1 MEDIS
6 GNELIARSLVAN
18 GISYVFTTS
27 SDRLSPLR
35 TCLEKKTNI
44 PVIIART
51 EGAATLMADGYI
63 RRSGKFAVVLT
74 DDNGRSLSQIYG
86 VANSWADKTPLLSLS
101 ICNDDEVDY
110 NKGFNRY
117 RFDQNAVYHEV
128 TIWRKRINSLESIP
142 DTIRKG
148 KFESTRHKR
157 GPVHIDIPF
166 GLLEKTVSF
175 DTTVFSPPSS
185 PITNEMRPIRLAG
198 DKLGIEK
205 AASSMKNAKKP
216 LIICGGGVKVSEAY
230 EEVLRFIEA
239 FKIPVATTMGGFGS
253 IPSDH
258 EYCLGGPA
266 YTTGEAFHVAIKD
279 ADIVLALGVSFCGL
293 DGFGLPPLW
302 SDKIKFIHVNIDPL
316 QIGLNVSPEIS
327 ILGDVKTVLNQL
339 TEQLR
344 SEGFCGKPAWRSWAK
359 YLSNLKEGRYKR
371 LNKII
376 NKKWPVIQQGKVIQE
391 LGKVIKRDDLVL
403 VLDGGNTPVFFA
415 TYAPSLGPRQSFYP
429 FGMAAIGCGIP
440 YAIGVQLASP
450 EKRVMLIS
458 GDGSFLYH
466 IQELE
471 TMCRLNLPIMIII
484 SNDSAWNM
492 IRAMQYFMFAGNF
505 VGTML
510 PDIDYS
516 KIARGFG
523 LPATRVDKVEDI
535 LPAYEKGVNEG
546 RAALIDIITDK
557 NNFPDCLASFSLIE
571 FDGLLKL
578 LNPIKVLKSSLLIM
592 KLGWSK
598 LFFNLTYIRKA
609 LLRVNIMAKWRS

>member
-27 SDRLSPLR
+27 SDRLGPLM
-35 TCLEKKTNI
+35 TYLETKTTVK
-44 PVIIART
+44 VIIARS

-63 RRSGKFAVVLT
+63 RRSGKSAVIVT
-74 DDNGRSLSQIYG
+74 DDNGRSLEQIYG
-86 VANSWADKTPLLSLS
+86 VANAWADKTPLLSLS

-117 RFDQNAVYHEV
+117 RYDQNGVYQEI
-128 TIWRKRINSLESIP
+128 TIWRKRVNSIESIP
-142 DTIRKG
+142 DSIKKG
-148 KFESTRHKR
+148 IVESTRQKR

-166 GLLEKTVSF
+166 GLLEKTASF
-175 DTTVFSPPSS
+175 DVAVFSTPAS
-185 PITNEMRPIRLAG
+185 IKKNEMRPARLAG
-198 DKLGIEK
+198 DERCIEK
-205 AASSMKNAKKP
+205 AASSIKNAKKP
-216 LIICGGGVKVSEAY
+216 FIFCGGGVKVSEAY
-230 EEVLRFIEA
+230 DEVIRFIEE
-239 FKIPVATTMGGFGS
+239 FKIPAATTMGGFGS
-253 IPSDH
+253 IPLDH

-266 YTTGEAFHVAIKD
+266 YTSGEAFHVAIHD
-279 ADIVLALGVSFCGL
+279 ADVVIALGVSFCGL

-302 SDKIKFIHVNIDPL
+302 SEKIKFIHVDIDPL

-327 ILGDVKTVLNQL
+327 ILGDVKTVLDQL

-344 SEGFCGKPAWRSWAK
+344 SDGFTSKPAWRSWVK
-359 YLSNLKEGRYKR
+359 YLSLLKEGRYKR
-371 LNKII
+371 LNKFT
-376 NKKWPVIQQGKVIQE
+376 NKKWPMIQQGKVIEE

-403 VLDGGNTPVFFA
+403 VMDGGNTPVFFA
-415 TYAPSLGPRQSFYP
+415 MHAPSLGPRQSFYP

-450 EKRVMLIS
+450 GKRVMLIT

-466 IQELE
+466 VQELE
-471 TMCRLNLPIMIII
+471 TICRLNLPIMIII

-492 IRAMQYFMFAGNF
+492 IRAMQYFMFGGNF
-505 VGTML
+505 VGTTL
-510 PDIDYS
+510 PDIDYA
-516 KIARGFG
+516 KIGRGFG
-523 LPATRVDKVEDI
+523 LHATRVGKASDI
-535 LPAYEKGVNEG
+535 LPAYEKGVNTG

-578 LNPIKVLKSSLLIM
+578 LNPIKLLKSSLLIIN
-592 KLGWSK
+592 LGWSK

-609 LLRVNIMAKWRS
+609 LLRINIRAKWRS